1 MVYRDMKPVPSF
13 TSASD
18 SNLLREA
25 HRLAHD
31 ERQATAALIACLA
44 EVDTRRLYLGE
55 GCGSLF
61 AWCTDVLHLSRDA
74 AYARIEAAR
83 VARRFPILLEL
94 LASGSVTMSVV
105 ALLGPHLSDANHQQ
119 LLAGAHH
126 KSKRDIEH
134 VVAAL
139 APKPDVPSTI
149 RKLPAPVVLRA
160 GHGDATLFLPDAVDA
175 AVSRPDDGKTQVSP
189 PAVRPQVP
197 AADARPAS
205 VQRAVIAPLAPER
218 YKIQFTVGRTTHDK
232 LRRAQD
238 LLRHAVPNG
247 DPAEIFDRALTLLV
261 AQLEKQ
267 KWAAAGRP
275 GARRQ
280 CTSSGRSIPTTVRR
294 AVSRRDEERCTF
306 VGAHGRCAE
315 TGGLEF
321 HHVVSFAYGGA
332 ATEEN
337 IQLRCRAHNQYEARR
352 DFPPVLRED
361 SIHDGAPR
369 LENAW
374 LIRCV

>member
-119 LLAGAHH
+119 LLADAHH

-247 DPAEIFDRALTLLV
+247 DPAEIFDRALTLLLT
-261 AQLEKQ
+261 QLERSKTG
-267 KWAAAGRP
+267 ATDRP
-275 GARRQ
+275 RTTGPGTSRRSGSSGSVTADAVPSSARRGDVRPLPFLNITTSCRLPQ
-280 CTSSGRSIPTTVRR
+280 AVKHRRRTSSCDVARTINTRRRSTTGRYTSRVSERR
-294 AVSRRDEERCTF
+294 VPCSA
-306 VGAHGRCAE
+306 
-315 TGGLEF
+315 
-321 HHVVSFAYGGA
+321 
-332 ATEEN
+332 
-337 IQLRCRAHNQYEARR
+337 EARSR
-352 DFPPVLRED
+352 SR
-361 SIHDGAPR
+361 I
-369 LENAW
+369 
-374 LIRCV
+374 

>member
-74 AYARIEAAR
+74 AYA
-83 VARRFPILLEL
+83 
-94 LASGSVTMSVV
+94 
-105 ALLGPHLSDANHQQ
+105 
-119 LLAGAHH
+119 
-126 KSKRDIEH
+126 
-134 VVAAL
+134 
-139 APKPDVPSTI
+139 
-149 RKLPAPVVLRA
+149 
-160 GHGDATLFLPDAVDA
+160 
-175 AVSRPDDGKTQVSP
+175 
-189 PAVRPQVP
+189 
-197 AADARPAS
+197 
-205 VQRAVIAPLAPER
+205 
-218 YKIQFTVGRTTHDK
+218 K

-238 LLRHAVPNG
+238 LLRHTVPNG
-247 DPAEIFDRALTLLV
+247 DPGEIFDRALTLLV

-280 CTSSGRSIPTTVRR
+280 RTSSGRSIPATVRR

-321 HHVVSFAYGGA
+321 HHVVPFAYGGA